1 MTIAGTGA
9 PSGSSRTLVMGRTF
23 WLRCEIP
30 DGPHQRRRLFEA
42 LEVARG
48 LGAEDGHASIEIAAG
63 RVFCD
68 LYYSGPHTAPYL
80 LTALHL
86 ATGERFR
93 HERTFALVLRARSPR
108 RP

>member
-1 MTIAGTGA
+1 
-9 PSGSSRTLVMGRTF
+9 MGRTL

-30 DGPHQRRRLFEA
+30 DGPRQRRRVSEA
-42 LEVARG
+42 SEVARA
-48 LGAEDGHASIEIAAG
+48 LGAEDGHVSIEIAAG

-68 LYYSGPHTAPYL
+68 LYYSGPHSASYL
-80 LTALHL
+80 ATALHL

-93 HERTFALVLRARSPR
+93 HERTFASALRAGNPR

>member
-1 MTIAGTGA
+1 
-9 PSGSSRTLVMGRTF
+9 MGRTF

-30 DGPHQRRRLFEA
+30 DGPRQHRRLFEA

-48 LGAEDGHASIEIAAG
+48 LAAEDWHVSIEIAAG

-68 LYYSGPHTAPYL
+68 LYYSGPHSAAYL
-80 LTALHL
+80 STALHL

-93 HERTFALVLRARSPR
+93 HERTFAFGLGARNPR